1 MFNSSRR
8 KIILAIMGSLILLF
22 GVTLGVILTAS
33 FHEVRQK
40 NADMLERFVEMYSLD
55 PGREEKPGPVPDP
68 EKREP
73 PPDQKPDYQLS
84 TFYSVAIAKD
94 GSVLA
99 VDNAGRD
106 IYSSEELVRIADG
119 ILSGGKRSG
128 RTGSLSYAVSERSG
142 YTLVALMDNT
152 VSEGGLRTLL
162 RNVLTVGGAA
172 IAVLF
177 LLSLQL
183 AKRIIRPLE
192 ENDRQQKRFVSD
204 ASHEL
209 KTPVAVIE
217 TNAEMLSREIGEN
230 EWLANI
236 RYENERMGGLVKQL
250 LDLSRAESAETPM
263 EPVDFSRLVTGEA
276 LVFESLAFDQGK
288 TLETDIA
295 GGILLN
301 GNRTQLAQLVSI
313 LLDNAVRHSTG
324 TEIRL
329 SLKRRPRTA
338 VLTVSN
344 EGEAI
349 PKEKLDHLF
358 DRFYQA
364 DEARNQDGQHYGL
377 GLSIARAVAEK
388 HGGHIEVSCQDGEIR
403 FTAVLP
409 A

>member
-1 MFNSSRR
+1 
-8 KIILAIMGSLILLF
+8 MGSLILLF
-22 GVTLGVILTAS
+22 AVTLGVILTAS

-40 NADMLERFVEMYSLD
+40 NADMLERFVEMYSLN
-55 PGREEKPGPVPDP
+55 PGGEERPGPAPVP
-68 EKREP
+68 EKREL
-73 PPDQKPDYQLS
+73 PPDQKPDFQLS
-84 TFYSVAIAKD
+84 TFYSVAIAED
-94 GSVLA
+94 GSVLS

-106 IYSSEELVRIADG
+106 IYSSEELVRIADSV
-119 ILSGGKRSG
+119 LSGGKRSG
-128 RTGSLSYAVSERSG
+128 RTGSLSYAVSKRDG

-263 EPVDFSRLVTGEA
+263 EPVDFSRLVTGETLA
-276 LVFESLAFDQGK
+276 FESLAFDQGK
-288 TLETDIA
+288 TLQTDIA
-295 GGILLN
+295 GGIVLN

-329 SLKRRPRTA
+329 SLKRRSRTA
-338 VLTVSN
+338 VLTVAN
-344 EGEAI
+344 EGGAI

-388 HGGHIEVSCQDGEIR
+388 HGGHIEASCQNGEIR